1 MTHHG
6 RHRRGFTML
15 IAIALL
21 GLVGAALLVLTQQ
34 LAAEGKRTRATYNEA
49 QLRMLLISGA
59 DDAVEH
65 SKSWNNAPAAEK
77 WQIALPQSLLD
88 SAASVSLSS
97 RSTDADTVEVMVI
110 ARFRNREAM
119 QVLLFHH
126 AEEAWKA
133 AGVAP
138 VTGLAPGG

>member
-1 MTHHG
+1 MNQHV
-6 RHRRGFTML
+6 RHRRGFTMI

-21 GLVGAALLVLTQQ
+21 GLVGSALLLLTRQ
-34 LAAEGKRTRATYNEA
+34 LAAEGRRTRATYDEA
-49 QLRMLLISGA
+49 QLRMLLIAGA

-65 SKSWNNAPAAEK
+65 SKSWNNAPAAEN

-126 AEEAWKA
+126 SEEAWKA

-138 VTGLAPGG
+138 AMGSPGGN